1 MNFYTNNGTSENKG
15 FDAGKKIKGIKRHI
29 LIDTLGFV
37 LAVVIQNASV
47 QDRDGAISVIEKMKE
62 SWNNVTKIFAD
73 GGYRGKLIDLVK
85 EKFKIDLKI
94 IKSDQ
99 FHTFKLLPKRWIAE
113 RTLAWID
120 TDRRNSKKL

>member
-47 QDRDGAISVIEKMKE
+47 QDRDGSISVIEIMKE

-73 GGYRGKLIDLVK
+73 GGYSGKLIDLLK
-85 EKFKIDLKI
+85 EKFKTLK
-94 IKSDQ
+94 
-99 FHTFKLLPKRWIAE
+99 
-113 RTLAWID
+113 
-120 TDRRNSKKL
+120 